1 MIACVAAVVIVMAA
15 VFLFWRSTQVEMPN
29 VIGESAAQALVEI
42 CEVQGQ
48 TMGLFDGSEDWN
60 GRFVDENGN
69 VLNPSFS
76 EAQNVYEVVSVS
88 PAVGTLMGKDDNY
101 SICIKKSAAAVKA
114 EREEAAS
121 KLIKDWEERF
131 GAGKG
136 TYEVYDFN
144 CALVSFTGDGIWK
157 MEQQEQ
163 DTLDLFAEKQKCNVL
178 LFVYDSDGYIIAA
191 YNAFYSG
198 SSDEDTASFV
208 SLGVKKIADAKK
220 VTDSEIEQFMAG
232 MSRAFSN
239 EGIEST
245 KWGKDGDYLTFEVR
259 LKGGLYNAVKGDKAK
274 ESELKE
280 LKEMLDIM
288 ANQIAYLMKSNFE
301 FVIIL
306 DDFTMTAKAEYKG
319 DFFTNN
325 DEFNEWASKILA

>member
-1 MIACVAAVVIVMAA
+1 
-15 VFLFWRSTQVEMPN
+15 MPN
-29 VIGESAAQALVEI
+29 VVGKSAAQAFA
-42 CEVQGQ
+42 EVCKAQGQ
-48 TMGLFDGSEDWN
+48 IQGLFDGSEDWN

-88 PAVGTLMGKDDNY
+88 PAAGTLMGKDDNY

-114 EREEAAS
+114 EREEATS
-121 KLIKDWEERF
+121 KLIKNWEERF
-131 GAGKG
+131 GAEKG

-144 CALVSFTGDGIWK
+144 CVLVSFTGDGIWN

-178 LFVYDSDGYIIAA
+178 LFVYDSDGYIIGA

-220 VTDSEIEQFMAG
+220 VTDSEEGFEQFKAAMSMAA
-232 MSRAFSN
+232 SRG
-239 EGIEST
+239 EGTESA
-245 KWGKDGDYLTFEVR
+245 KWGKDGDYLTFE
-259 LKGGLYNAVKGDKAK
+259 LKLKSGWYGTDANGDKAK

-280 LKEMLDIM
+280 TFDIV
-288 ANQIAYLMKSNFE
+288 ANQLAYMTKSNFE
-301 FVIIL
+301 IVFIQ
-306 DDFTMTAKAEYKG
+306 DDFTVTAKAEYKG

>member
-1 MIACVAAVVIVMAA
+1 
-15 VFLFWRSTQVEMPN
+15 MPN
-29 VIGESAAQALVEI
+29 VIGKSAAQAFVEV

-48 TMGLFDGSEDWN
+48 TRGLFDGSEDWN
-60 GRFVDENGN
+60 GRFIDEDGN
-69 VLNPSFS
+69 ILNPSFS

-88 PAVGTLMGKDDNY
+88 PAAGTLMGKDDNY
-101 SICIKKSAAAVKA
+101 SICIKKNAATVKA

-144 CALVSFTGDGIWK
+144 CVLVSFTHDGGVWR

-178 LFVYDSDGYIIAA
+178 LFMYDSDGYIGAA
-191 YNAFYSG
+191 YNAFYSK

-208 SLGVKKIADAKK
+208 YLGVKKIADAKK

-239 EGIEST
+239 EAIEST
-245 KWGKDGDYLTFEVR
+245 KWGKDGDYLTFE
-259 LKGGLYNAVKGDKAK
+259 LKLKSGWYKADANGDKAK

-280 LKEMLDIM
+280 YFDFV
-288 ANQIAYLMKSNFE
+288 ANQIAYLLKSNFE
-301 FVIIL
+301 IVFIQ
-306 DDFTMTAKAEYKG
+306 DDFTVTAKAEYKG

>member
-1 MIACVAAVVIVMAA
+1 
-15 VFLFWRSTQVEMPN
+15 MPN
-29 VIGESAAQALVEI
+29 VIGESAAQALAEI

-48 TMGLFDGSEDWN
+48 TRGLFDGSEDWN
-60 GRFVDENGN
+60 GCFVDEDGN
-69 VLNPSFS
+69 ILYPSFS

-88 PAVGTLMGKDDNY
+88 PAAGTLMGKDDKY
-101 SICIKKSAAAVKA
+101 SICIKKNAAAVKA

-121 KLIKDWEERF
+121 KLIKNWEERF

-144 CALVSFTGDGIWK
+144 CVLVSITHEDNGGVWR

-178 LFVYDSDGYIIAA
+178 LFMYDSDGYIIGA

-239 EGIEST
+239 EGIESV

-259 LKGGLYNAVKGDKAK
+259 LKSGLYNAVKGDKAK
-274 ESELKE
+274 EGE

-301 FVIIL
+301 LVFVQ
-306 DDFTMTAKAEYKG
+306 DDFTVAAKAEYKG